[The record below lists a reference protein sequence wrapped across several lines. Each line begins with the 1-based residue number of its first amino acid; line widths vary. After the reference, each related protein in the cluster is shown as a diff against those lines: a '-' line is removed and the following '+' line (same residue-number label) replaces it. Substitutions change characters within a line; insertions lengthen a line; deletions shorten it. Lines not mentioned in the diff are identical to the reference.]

1 MIEPEDIKTVEEAVT
16 YIEDVVEDM
25 KGDYPDLSDEDL
37 WYAAIDSA
45 KHSGMPRG
53 IWLEICRTQLGS
65 VPADSQELWR
75 KTPPAERE
83 TNLERLWGGIPN
95 GR

>member
-1 MIEPEDIKTVEEAVT
+1 MIEPEDIKTVDQAVT

-25 KGDYPDLSDEDL
+25 KGDYPDLGDDDL
-37 WYAAIDSA
+37 WYAAVDSA

-53 IWLEICRTQLGS
+53 IWLEICRTQLGF
-65 VPADSQELWR
+65 VP
-75 KTPPAERE
+75 T
-83 TNLERLWGGIPN
+83 N